1 MRLHTHKNDG
11 SLDSYLPFDQ
21 VFRHL
26 SQKLTI
32 RMSSVEI
39 DLAIPIEREIGKAAA
54 TWYQFRNEG
63 AQHQQHQ
70 GINDTKKQRFAHQ
83 KTLQLS

>member
-1 MRLHTHKNDG
+1 
-11 SLDSYLPFDQ
+11 
-21 VFRHL
+21 
-26 SQKLTI
+26 
-32 RMSSVEI
+32 MSSVEI

-70 GINDTKKQRFAHQ
+70 GINDTKKQRHKKQPITHQ
-83 KTLQLS
+83 HADCIHKQFSEPTNPCPHS

>member
-1 MRLHTHKNDG
+1 
-11 SLDSYLPFDQ
+11 
-21 VFRHL
+21 
-26 SQKLTI
+26 
-32 RMSSVEI
+32 MSSVEI

-54 TWYQFRNEG
+54 TWYQFLNEG